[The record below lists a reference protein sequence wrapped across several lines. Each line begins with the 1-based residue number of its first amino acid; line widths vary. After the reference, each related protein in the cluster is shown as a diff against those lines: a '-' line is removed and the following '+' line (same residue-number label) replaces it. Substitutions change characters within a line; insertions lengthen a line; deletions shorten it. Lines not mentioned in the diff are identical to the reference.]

1 MSHTSS
7 KQAFLTMSAFLGLG
21 AEDAQRLTAFFPRIE
36 DRLPAITDRFY
47 ALLGREEQLAH
58 FLEGRLD
65 DLKRTHLEWLRA
77 LFSGEYGEPFFER
90 QLVVG
95 QVHVRIS
102 LDSLWV
108 DAVMNVLRRDLLAA
122 ILDVAGDETEALAV
136 YGSLL
141 KVMDLALMV
150 INFAYN
156 EHRLKLIHQVTG
168 MPEALIERLIRVGV
182 GGAKG

>member
-1 MSHTSS
+1 MTQPSS
-7 KQAFLTMSAFLGLG
+7 RQAFLTMGTFLELGSEDAGRLKAFL
-21 AEDAQRLTAFFPRIE
+21 PRIE

-58 FLEGRLD
+58 FLEGKLD
-65 DLKRTHLEWLRA
+65 ALKRTHLEWLRE

-90 QLVVG
+90 QFTVG
-95 QVHVRIS
+95 KVHVRIA

-108 DAVMNVLRRDLLAA
+108 DAVMDVLRRDLLAS
-122 ILDVAGDETEALAV
+122 ILEVADSNEEALAV
-136 YGSLL
+136 FGSLV

-156 EHRLKLIHQVTG
+156 EHRLQLIHQVTG
-168 MPEALIERLIRVGV
+168 MPEALLERLIRVGV
-182 GGAKG
+182 GGVKG

>member
-1 MSHTSS
+1 VSHTSS
-7 KQAFLTMSAFLGLG
+7 RQAFLSMREFLGLG
-21 AEDAQRLTAFFPRIE
+21 PEDEERLTGFLPRIE
-36 DRLPAITDRFY
+36 DRLPKITDRFY

-58 FLEGRLD
+58 FLEGRLET
-65 DLKRTHLEWLRA
+65 LKRTHLEWLRA

-95 QVHVRIS
+95 QVHVRIA

-122 ILDVAGDETEALAV
+122 ILDVAVEEAEALAV
-136 YGSLL
+136 YGSLV

-156 EHRLKLIHQVTG
+156 EHRLQLIHQVTG

-182 GGAKG
+182 GSAGS